1 MAGKPLPVPT
11 EDTAFFWERCRVGQR
26 MFQRCEECG
35 QRQFYPRAVCTSCL
49 SPRLEWVPS
58 TGRGTVCSHSTVFR
72 APTSAFQ
79 TDTPYVVAMVEVAE
93 GVRLITQIVG
103 CAADHVRVVMAV
115 SVTFE
120 AMSPEISLP
129 KFEPAGASTPPR
141 PR

>member
-11 EDTAFFWERCRVGQR
+11 EDTAFFWERCREGQL
-26 MFQRCEECG
+26 MLQRCQACG

-49 SPRLEWVPS
+49 SPRLDWVPS
-58 TGRGTVCSHSTVFR
+58 TGRGTVYSHSTVFR

-79 TDTPYVVAMVEVAE
+79 TDTPYVVAMVELEE
-93 GVRLITQIVG
+93 GVRLITHIVG
-103 CAADHVRVVMAV
+103 CAADHVRVGMAV
-115 SVTFE
+115 SVIFE
-120 AMSPEISLP
+120 PVSADISLP